1 MSEMPRRS
9 FRLLFYPQRPSKHST
24 IYKIV
29 KMLNYEIVNNP
40 DKPYDLAIAWEDT
53 TFRTSSLFEVVD
65 DGKIINGHCGDISK
79 RKTDIEFRNIFNYST
94 FIDPLT
100 FTGICVKKSNLN
112 ATHDGKL
119 IQCPIESPED
129 GFVYQKAV
137 NNKNDLYGVYD
148 IRTFIIN
155 GTIPFV
161 LIKQK
166 KESKRF
172 RDYYTFSIVCETHTV
187 FTQEEKDNIIQF
199 CRNIGMDYGEL
210 DILRDS
216 TDNRIYIIDA
226 NNTPWWCGSLPE
238 AESVDALTILAE
250 TFKKEFIT
258 SGNFL

>member
-1 MSEMPRRS
+1 MNRKK
-9 FRLLFYPQRPSKHST
+9 FTILFYPQRPSKHST

-40 DKPYDLAIAWEDT
+40 SKPHDLTIAWEDI
-53 TFRTSSLFEVVD
+53 TFRTSSLFNSINNS
-65 DGKIINGHCGDISK
+65 KIINGWCNDISK
-79 RKTDIEFRNIFNYST
+79 DKTDKEFRKIFDYST
-94 FIDPLT
+94 FIDPIT
-100 FTGICVKKSNLN
+100 FTGMCVKKSNLN
-112 ATHDGKL
+112 AAHDGKV

-129 GFVYQKAV
+129 GFVYQKQV

-172 RDYYTFSIVCETHTV
+172 RDYYTLSIMRETHSV
-187 FTQEEKDNIIQF
+187 FTQEETDKIIQF
-199 CRNIGMDYGEL
+199 CRNMGMDYGEL

-216 TDNRIYIIDA
+216 IDNRIYIIDA
-226 NNTPWWCGSLPE
+226 NNTPWWCDSLPE
-238 AESVDALTILAE
+238 AESGPALTILAE
-250 TFKKEFIT
+250 TFKKEFI
-258 SGNFL
+258 SNKNSL